1 MANKYQNDENVQNL
15 RDLAL
20 KWLNKPNFLI
30 KQNQI
35 LEGRSGEEY
44 NLDFVV
50 FPNSP
55 EKFEHADNQEKLV
68 VTVADLR
75 KSAGTDVIRKIDLTR
90 QDLRLKM
97 LLISNKFSVQAR
109 SLASRADVLLMS
121 RSELESCLCN
131 NVR

>member
-15 RDLAL
+15 RELAL
-20 KWLNKPNFLI
+20 KWLNKPNFII
-30 KQNQI
+30 KQNQM

-50 FPNSP
+50 FPNSTK
-55 EKFEHADNQEKLV
+55 KFDHNQEKLI

-90 QDLRLKM
+90 QDLRLKI

-109 SLASRADVLLMS
+109 SLARRADVLLMS
-121 RSELESCLCN
+121 RSELESCLD
-131 NVR
+131 VIM